1 MILGFAV
8 FTFIMTIALSQSESS
23 FDCRDLI
30 GKKDNIEI
38 VPQIIILLSWSKIE
52 FKNI

>member
-1 MILGFAV
+1 MILGSAV

-23 FDCRDLI
+23 FDCRDWI